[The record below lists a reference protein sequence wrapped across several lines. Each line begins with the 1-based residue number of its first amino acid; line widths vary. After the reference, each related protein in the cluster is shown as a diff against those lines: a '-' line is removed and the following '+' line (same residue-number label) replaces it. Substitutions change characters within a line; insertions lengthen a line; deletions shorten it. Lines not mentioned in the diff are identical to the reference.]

1 MTIFNE
7 PHGHVIDANSGS
19 VLRLFGIAAAA
30 FVLVILIFASVA
42 RVDSGHVGVLTLF
55 GRVTGEVL
63 PEGVHLINPFKANH
77 ELSIR
82 TQELKESASV
92 PSSEGLVMNLDTS
105 LIYHLNPEKAAEV
118 YQKIGPNYMN
128 VLVEPNL
135 RAAIR
140 EATAS
145 HTANALYTG
154 EREMVAKQI
163 YDQLTDKLG
172 ERGILVESV
181 LLRDI
186 QLPATLKSSIE
197 SKQQAEQEA
206 LAMSFRLQKET
217 QEAQRKR
224 IEAAGIRDFQQIVA
238 QGISP
243 QLLEWKGI
251 EATETLAKSANAKVV
266 VIGNQ
271 QEWVAADFGA
281 VGWARRSGRT
291 RRARCPPDSRRDAGA
306 TVTWLIFLKCGIWSS
321 NFPASTTAEAAALV
335 AVRDLSFSI
344 APGEVLGLVGESGS
358 GKSVTS
364 LALMRLLP
372 PHARARGEIRFGNGR
387 RSSDLLQMS
396 DAAMRPLRGSQL
408 AMIFQEPMTA
418 LNPVMRVGDQIAEA
432 VLAHH
437 QVAKRRGLEAGG
449 GRR

>member
-7 PHGHVIDANSGS
+7 PRGRVIDANPNSL
-19 VLRLFGIAAAA
+19 LRLFGIAAAA
-30 FVLVILIFASVA
+30 FFLVILIFAAVA
-42 RVDSGHVGVLTLF
+42 RVDSGQVGVLTLF

-63 PEGVHLINPFKANH
+63 PEGVHLVNPFKVNH

-82 TQELKESASV
+82 TQEIKESASV
-92 PSSEGLVMNLDTS
+92 PSAEGLVMNLDTS
-105 LIYHLNPEKAAEV
+105 LIYHLDPEKAAEV
-118 YQKIGPNYMN
+118 YQKIGPNYMA

-145 HTANALYTG
+145 HSANALYTG

-163 YDQLTDKLG
+163 REQLTDKLG
-172 ERGILVESV
+172 QRGILVESV

-224 IEAAGIRDFQQIVA
+224 IEAGGIRDFQQIVA

-251 EATETLAKSANAKVV
+251 EATENLAKSANAKVV
-266 VIGNQ
+266 VIGNSKN
-271 QEWVAADFGA
+271 GL
-281 VGWARRSGRT
+281 
-291 RRARCPPDSRRDAGA
+291 P
-306 TVTWLIFLKCGIWSS
+306 LI
-321 NFPASTTAEAAALV
+321 
-335 AVRDLSFSI
+335 
-344 APGEVLGLVGESGS
+344 LG
-358 GKSVTS
+358 
-364 LALMRLLP
+364 
-372 PHARARGEIRFGNGR
+372 
-387 RSSDLLQMS
+387 Q
-396 DAAMRPLRGSQL
+396 
-408 AMIFQEPMTA
+408 
-418 LNPVMRVGDQIAEA
+418 
-432 VLAHH
+432 
-437 QVAKRRGLEAGG
+437 
-449 GRR
+449 

>member
-7 PHGHVIDANSGS
+7 GRGKILNADSNPVF
-19 VLRLFGIAAAA
+19 RLLGLGIVA
-30 FVLVILIFASVA
+30 FVLVILVFTSVA
-42 RVDSGHVGVLTLF
+42 RVESGNVGVLTLF

-63 PEGVHLINPFKANH
+63 PEGIHLVNPFKANN
-77 ELSIR
+77 EMSIR
-82 TQELKESASV
+82 TQEIKESASV

-105 LIYHLNPEKAAEV
+105 LIFHVDPAKASDV
-118 YQKIGPNYMN
+118 YQKIGPNYQA
-128 VLVEPNL
+128 VLIEPNL

-145 HTANALYTG
+145 HSANALYTG

-163 YDQLTDKLG
+163 FDQLAGLLG
-172 ERGILVESV
+172 QRGFVVESI

-251 EATETLAKSANAKVV
+251 EATENLAKSPNSKVV
-266 VIGNQ
+266 VIGNSKN
-271 QEWVAADFGA
+271 GL
-281 VGWARRSGRT
+281 
-291 RRARCPPDSRRDAGA
+291 P
-306 TVTWLIFLKCGIWSS
+306 LI
-321 NFPASTTAEAAALV
+321 
-335 AVRDLSFSI
+335 
-344 APGEVLGLVGESGS
+344 LG
-358 GKSVTS
+358 
-364 LALMRLLP
+364 
-372 PHARARGEIRFGNGR
+372 
-387 RSSDLLQMS
+387 Q
-396 DAAMRPLRGSQL
+396 
-408 AMIFQEPMTA
+408 
-418 LNPVMRVGDQIAEA
+418 
-432 VLAHH
+432 
-437 QVAKRRGLEAGG
+437 
-449 GRR
+449 